1 MPFCGAQPGDEKLA
15 PYYPT
20 PETIVDKMLKLGG
33 LKAGEK
39 MFDLGSGDGRI
50 VIVAA
55 QKFHAEAVG
64 VELDKD
70 LVKQS
75 TARILKLGFE
85 KNAHMV
91 NGDLLKQNYSSA
103 DLVTVY
109 LLPDAVNN
117 KVQPLLDKQ
126 LKKGAR
132 IVAKDFDFRELDA
145 GKGREHRRRRRRP
158 EPHSLS
164 VPEVDVLFLS
174 QLAWPR
180 RLGWVRVL
188 LAAISPVV
196 AYLFMPGDVAPMF
209 YGVMGLY
216 LVYALV
222 VALRG
227 RSYTGMMGLLALF
240 GDTVF
245 FLIMANYGADRML
258 WLASAFYL
266 FLLGEA
272 LTFYSTVEV
281 GVIVGCVR
289 TVFRVAAV

>member
-1 MPFCGAQPGDEKLA
+1 LVVACATLSAQILSAQAGDTEKLA

-33 LKAGEK
+33 LKAGER

-70 LVKQS
+70 LCKQS
-75 TARILKLGFE
+75 AARILKLGLD
-85 KNAHMV
+85 KNAHII

-132 IVAKDFDFRELDA
+132 IVAKDFDFRNWTPEKVENIADDA
-145 GKGREHRRRRRRP
+145 EGRSHT
-158 EPHSLS
+158 
-164 VPEVDVLFLS
+164 
-174 QLAWPR
+174 
-180 RLGWVRVL
+180 
-188 LAAISPVV
+188 
-196 AYLFMPGDVAPMF
+196 
-209 YGVMGLY
+209 LY
-216 LVYALV
+216 LY
-222 VALRG
+222 RK
-227 RSYTGMMGLLALF
+227 
-240 GDTVF
+240 
-245 FLIMANYGADRML
+245 
-258 WLASAFYL
+258 
-266 FLLGEA
+266 
-272 LTFYSTVEV
+272 
-281 GVIVGCVR
+281 
-289 TVFRVAAV
+289 